1 MRGTGLTTSTLYSS
15 LHAPILAT
23 LRVHAMASLLV
34 LSALYLLRA
43 VDVSRLF
50 MQTFVVVG
58 GAALLVE
65 RVAIRAALTALERR
79 EGTAKRRVL
88 VVGSTPVAQRLRRLL
103 RSHPHWGATVAGV
116 VTHVDAPHGSL
127 DVPTLLDTMVFDDVI
142 VSEEVTARHEVQ
154 RLARICFERGLT
166 FHTLVA
172 VPTSPRAR
180 YRTETLDDGLCLM
193 SVETTPQNIVLLL
206 VKRGIDIVGGLIGLT
221 VCALLFPFL
230 ALMIRAGSD
239 GPVFFRQTRVGR
251 NGRQFTLYKFRTMHQ
266 DAEAQKAALANQNGM
281 SGCLFKIR
289 NDPRVTRVGRLL
301 RRSYV
306 DELPQFWNVLRGDM
320 SLVGTRPPTP
330 DEVARY
336 APHHRRRLSMRPGMT
351 GLWQARGNGRI
362 TDFEDVVSLDCDYID
377 RWSLFLDLTIILRTG
392 VTVFRCAGH

>member
-1 MRGTGLTTSTLYSS
+1 
-15 LHAPILAT
+15 
-23 LRVHAMASLLV
+23 VHAMASLLV

-50 MQTFVVVG
+50 MQTFVVVS
-58 GAALLVE
+58 GAALLIE
-65 RVAIRAALTALERR
+65 RVAIRAALTALDRR

-88 VVGSTPVAQRLRRLL
+88 VVGSSPVAQRLRRLL

-142 VSEEVTARHEVQ
+142 VSEEVTGRHEVQ

-193 SVETTPQNIVLLL
+193 SVETTPQSTILLL
-206 VKRGIDIVGGLIGLT
+206 VKRAIDFAGALVGLT
-221 VCALLFPFL
+221 VCAVLFPLL
-230 ALMIRAGSD
+230 ALMIRAGSE

-266 DAEAQKAALANQNGM
+266 DAEAQKAALAGENGM

-289 NDPRVTRVGRLL
+289 DDPRVTAVGRWL
-301 RRSYV
+301 RRAYL
-306 DELPQFWNVLRGDM
+306 DELPQFWNVLCGDM

-330 DEVARY
+330 DEVAQY

-351 GLWQARGNGRI
+351 GLWQAGGNGRI
-362 TDFEDVVSLDCDYID
+362 TDFEDVVSLDCEYID
-377 RWSLFLDLTIILRTG
+377 RWSLFLDLSIILRTC